1 MGTTF
6 EEIYDLAKII
16 ITDYRLDSLYQQ
28 SQEQFMKYFK
38 GLLVSGMSEFIDNS
52 LTDLSYTGD
61 AFNNVLSVQEKSILA
76 YTIVLRWYE
85 SIQNDVLAL
94 RSKLTSRQFKQV
106 DISSSMKQRQE
117 NIDKLVE
124 KINDMIVRYQLSNYD
139 KL

>member
-61 AFNNVLSVQEKSILA
+61 TFNNVLSVQEKSILA

-85 SIQNDVLAL
+85 SIQNDVLTL

>member
-38 GLLVSGMSEFIDNS
+38 GLLVSGMSEFIDSS
-52 LTDLSYTGD
+52 LTDLSYTDD

>member
-52 LTDLSYTGD
+52 LTDLSYTD
-61 AFNNVLSVQEKSILA
+61 DTFNNVLSVQEKSILA

>member
-6 EEIYDLAKII
+6 EEIYDLAKIV

-28 SQEQFMKYFK
+28 SQEQFMQYFK

-52 LTDLSYTGD
+52 LTDLSYTD
-61 AFNNVLSVQEKSILA
+61 NSFNNVLSVQEKSILA

-139 KL
+139 KI

>member
-52 LTDLSYTGD
+52 LTDLSYTDD

-85 SIQNDVLAL
+85 SIQNVVLAL